1 MQTMVKATFTIID
14 DDSKAKRTE
23 VIEMVYPMDDNRN
36 FLKAL
41 IEYRQYGSNF
51 NIGDKNEFSNIY
63 VVKLICKYIDEIK
76 SKESHLLSQYPISKM
91 KIDSSA
97 ELISFVKDR
106 KGHDFRYS
114 IDSNNPLYFKNSI

>member
-41 IEYRQYGSNF
+41 IEYLE
-51 NIGDKNEFSNIY
+51 DDD
-63 VVKLICKYIDEIK
+63 DEEPSTI
-76 SKESHLLSQYPISKM
+76 LT
-91 KIDSSA
+91 
-97 ELISFVKDR
+97 
-106 KGHDFRYS
+106 GH
-114 IDSNNPLYFKNSI
+114 

>member
-41 IEYRQYGSNF
+41 IEYLE
-51 NIGDKNEFSNIY
+51 DDENE
-63 VVKLICKYIDEIK
+63 ETAK
-76 SKESHLLSQYPISKM
+76 STILT
-91 KIDSSA
+91 
-97 ELISFVKDR
+97 
-106 KGHDFRYS
+106 GH
-114 IDSNNPLYFKNSI
+114 